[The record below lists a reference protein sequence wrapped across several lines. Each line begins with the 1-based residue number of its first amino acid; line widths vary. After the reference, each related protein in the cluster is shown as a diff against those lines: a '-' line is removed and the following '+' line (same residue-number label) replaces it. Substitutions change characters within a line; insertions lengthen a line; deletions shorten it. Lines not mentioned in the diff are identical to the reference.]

1 MAFGAFEHMITD
13 AVSFFVYATTKLV
26 VLFIGISFV
35 VGVINELISAEKVKK
50 LLSARKG
57 RGYMIGAGL
66 GALTPFCS
74 CSTIPVTVGLLKA
87 RAGFGPTMSF
97 LFASPLVNPVIVGLF
112 LTAFGLKITVAYSVM
127 ALAMAMAVGYLLN
140 GFGFEKHIKH
150 KAIDSNVKPQSECG
164 DVQPRASSSCC
175 PTEVNTQPISCCTAQ
190 PAPVT
195 EQDCRTTAPSTSLE
209 TSCCGSSSPFT
220 GTGRW
225 GRIFRDTINQF
236 KTFLPYILI
245 GIGIGAILH
254 GFVPTEFVTKYA
266 GPQNSL
272 AIPLAAVVGVP
283 LYVRASTMIPIAV
296 SLVGKGM
303 SLGAVIA
310 LVIGGAGASIP
321 EVVMLK
327 SIFRM
332 PILVA
337 FLLSVF
343 GIAISSGFALNFIQ

>member
-1 MAFGAFEHMITD
+1 MAFGEFEHMIRD
-13 AVSFFVYATTKLV
+13 ALSFFVFATTKLV
-26 VLFIGISFV
+26 ILFIGISFI
-35 VGVINELISAEKVKK
+35 VGVINEFISAEKVKK

-74 CSTIPVTVGLLKA
+74 CSTIPVTLGLLKA
-87 RAGFGPTMSF
+87 KAGFGPTMSF

-112 LTAFGLKITVAYSVM
+112 LTAFGLRITVAYSVM
-127 ALAMAMAVGYLLN
+127 ALTMAMAVGYLLN
-140 GFGFEKHIKH
+140 GFGFEKHIRH
-150 KAIDSNVKPQSECG
+150 EATEPNMRPQRGCG
-164 DVQPRASSSCC
+164 DIQPQASSSCC
-175 PTEVNTQPISCCTAQ
+175 RDEVNAPQPTTCCTAQ
-190 PAPVT
+190 PAPAS
-195 EQDCRTTAPSTSLE
+195 EQDCCPTATSTSLD
-209 TSCCGSSSPFT
+209 TNSCTFA

-225 GRIFRDTINQF
+225 GRIFGDALKQF

-245 GIGIGAILH
+245 GIGIGAMLH
-254 GFVPTEFVTKYA
+254 GFVPTAFITKYA
-266 GPQNSL
+266 GPDNPF
-272 AIPLAAVVGVP
+272 AIPLAAFVGVP

-321 EVVMLK
+321 EVIMLK

-343 GIAISSGFALNFIQ
+343 GIAISSGFLLNLIQ